1 MHPGT
6 EEQEPAWPRRPART
20 WDRVRPYV
28 AATAFVAVASAI
40 APVLQ
45 RLPHANNSLLFLTGV
60 LLIAVR
66 YGVWPSIYASLL
78 SFFVYNFFFTP
89 PYYTLS
95 VGEKGDLATLVF
107 FLVVASIS
115 GNLAARMREASQK
128 REAALRRIAGLQ
140 DFTRNA
146 AAAASREDVL
156 RALTGHLASHFGVR
170 ASARLEASAAAPAAT
185 VSSDGPGG
193 GPADSAAAQDASDGS
208 TSRWPLRDARGS
220 AGYVM
225 VDATNL
231 GPEEDEYVQA
241 VVEQA
246 AVVLERIV
254 LVSELETANLKTERE
269 GLRASLLSSV
279 SHDLRTPLSSIVGA
293 ASSLQEYESTLNAED
308 KSALLQSVLDETHR
322 LDRYIQNL
330 LDMTRLAYGPLELQR
345 DWEDLRD
352 LLAAAVRRLRLGDVV
367 RVRSAI
373 AEDAQ
378 FVYVH
383 GDLIEQ
389 VLVNLLDNAARHA
402 PAGSHIDVTA
412 SVGDG
417 EVRIEVADTGPG
429 IPEADLERV
438 FDAFYR
444 VRDRDRR
451 SGTGLGLSICR
462 GIARAHGGDVTAH
475 RAPDSTGAML
485 RLRLPQQGAPAAAAG
500 HD

>member
-1 MHPGT
+1 MHPET
-6 EEQEPAWPRRPART
+6 QEEEPERLRRPARA

-28 AATAFVAVASAI
+28 VATAVVAVASAI

-115 GNLAARMREASQK
+115 GNLASRMRAASRI

-140 DFTRNA
+140 EFTRNA

-156 RALTGHLASHFGVR
+156 RALTGHLASHFGAR
-170 ASARLEASAAAPAAT
+170 AGARLEATAAAPAAT
-185 VSSDGPGG
+185 ASSDGSRGATAVPS
-193 GPADSAAAQDASDGS
+193 PAGDGS
-208 TSRWPLRDARGS
+208 DEGTSRWPLGDARGN
-220 AGYVM
+220 AGFVT
-225 VDATNL
+225 VDTVNP

-241 VVEQA
+241 IVEQA

-269 GLRASLLSSV
+269 ELRASLLSSV

-293 ASSLQEYESTLNAED
+293 ASSLKEYESTLNAED

-352 LLAAAVRRLRLGDVV
+352 LLAAAVRRLRLGEDL
-367 RVRSAI
+367 RVRSEI
-373 AEDAQ
+373 AKDAQ
-378 FVYVH
+378 LLYVH

-402 PAGSHIDVTA
+402 PPGSCIDVTA
-412 SVGDG
+412 SAGDG
-417 EVRIEVADTGPG
+417 EIRIEIADTGPG

-444 VRDRDRR
+444 VHDRDRG

-475 RAPDSTGAML
+475 RASGGSGAIL
-485 RLRLPQQGAPAAAAG
+485 RLRLPQQGVPAAAAG

>member
-1 MHPGT
+1 MDPGT
-6 EEQEPAWPRRPART
+6 QEQEPAPPRRRARA
-20 WDRVRPYV
+20 WDRARPYV
-28 AATAFVAVASAI
+28 AATAVVAVASAI

-60 LLIAVR
+60 LIIAVR
-66 YGVWPSIYASLL
+66 YGVWPSIYACLL
-78 SFFVYNFFFTP
+78 SFFAYNFFFTP

-95 VGEKGDLATLVF
+95 VGETGDVATLVF

-115 GNLAARMREASQK
+115 GNLAARMREASRI
-128 REAALRRIAGLQ
+128 REAALSRIAGLQ

-156 RALTGHLASHFGVR
+156 RALTGHLASHFGAR
-170 ASARLEASAAAPAAT
+170 ASARLEATAAAPAAMA
-185 VSSDGPGG
+185 SSDGSRGE
-193 GPADSAAAQDASDGS
+193 AAEARQDESGEG
-208 TSRWPLRDARGS
+208 TSRWPLGDARGNAGFVTVDS
-220 AGYVM
+220 A
-225 VDATNL
+225 NP

-241 VVEQA
+241 IVEQA

-254 LVSELETANLKTERE
+254 LVSELETANLNTERE
-269 GLRASLLSSV
+269 ELRASLLSSV

-293 ASSLQEYESTLNAED
+293 ASSLKEYESTLNAGD

-352 LLAAAVRRLRLGDVV
+352 LLAAAVRRLRLGEDL
-367 RVRSAI
+367 RVRSEI
-373 AEDAQ
+373 AKDAQ
-378 FVYVH
+378 LLYVH

-402 PAGSHIDVTA
+402 PPGSCIDVTA
-412 SVGDG
+412 SAGDG
-417 EVRIEVADTGPG
+417 EIRIEIADTGPG

-444 VRDRDRR
+444 VHDRDRR

-462 GIARAHGGDVTAH
+462 GIARAHGGDVTAQC
-475 RAPDSTGAML
+475 ASGGTGAIL
-485 RLRLPQQGAPAAAAG
+485 RLRLPQQGVPTAAAG